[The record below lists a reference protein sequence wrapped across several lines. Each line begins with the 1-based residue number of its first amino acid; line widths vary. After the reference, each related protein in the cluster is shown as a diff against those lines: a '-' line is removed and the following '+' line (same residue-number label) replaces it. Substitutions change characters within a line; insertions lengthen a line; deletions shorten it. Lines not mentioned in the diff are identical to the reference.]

1 MNKHLCLKNEQW
13 LDDKLLKR
21 LDNIE
26 AGLQELLSKLPKQ
39 QKNENDFM
47 LVEEAVSI
55 LGVNRQTVYRLIS
68 SGMLKAFK
76 RTKRNYILRSDLDDF
91 ITRGFNQETITEASA
106 INDLIASDSAPQTC
120 AEVSE
125 IIILKKKGGKNN
137 GN

>member
-1 MNKHLCLKNEQW
+1 MNNLKIEPNESV
-13 LDDKLLKR
+13 LTIENR

-26 AGLQELLSKLPKQ
+26 AGLQELLSNLPKQ
-39 QKNENDFM
+39 KKNESDYM

-91 ITRGFNQETITEASA
+91 IKRGSSEQIKS
-106 INDLIASDSAPQTC
+106 
-120 AEVSE
+120 EVSE
-125 IIILKKKGGKNN
+125 IIILKKKGGENN